1 MSDRDIIEEC
11 TQKLDKA
18 CAESYD
24 KLENY
29 YLGQQPLNFL
39 SPEARKRCGTRLTN
53 LHIDWPRLVLKA
65 HEERVDVEEFR
76 LANDEPF
83 TKAWDIWQRNNMDE
97 QSQMGHLDS
106 FLYGRSFVSVW
117 VDGQGKAKMSTESAK
132 QVWLEH
138 DPGSREARYGIKRWF
153 DKDRGHMLLLTP
165 EKITKYVTSG
175 KRDEGMDITNLPPD
189 AWVPVPNGRTDN
201 RMGRVPFFPLINRG
215 RILNPYGESLLTEIL
230 PIADAINKLAT
241 DMMQSSEY
249 HAEPRRWATGV
260 QIVENEDGEIEEA
273 FTTEKGRTWTAEAPD
288 ARIGS
293 LPEADLRNFIDAIEM
308 LQMHL
313 AAMGGIPPHYFDAA
327 KGSLASADSIRAS
340 EASLVAAV
348 RRAMVSFGGTWED
361 AIRFA
366 LEIEGNTI
374 TPDIEKM
381 EVRWRDPENRTLA
394 QVTDAAIK
402 RQALGV
408 PTFQLW
414 EDMGYSKA
422 QIERMKKMKQEEDN
436 ARAEL
441 EAAAL
446 RRRGEGEGVPDPE
459 QDGVGQ
465 GGVRAGN

>member
-1 MSDRDIIEEC
+1 MSDRDVIAEC
-11 TQKLDKA
+11 TDKLDKA
-18 CAESYD
+18 CAESYN

-29 YLGQQPLNFL
+29 FLGNQPINYLA
-39 SPEARKRCGTRLTN
+39 PEVRKAVGNRLTT

-83 TKAWDIWQRNNMDE
+83 KDAWDIWQRNNMDE
-97 QSQMGHLDS
+97 QSQMGHLDA

-117 VDGQGKAKMSTESAK
+117 VDSQGRATMRTESAK
-132 QVWLEH
+132 QCWLEH
-138 DPGSREARYGIKRWF
+138 DPGTGEVRYGIKRWF
-153 DKDRGHMLLLTP
+153 DKDKGHMLLMTP
-165 EKITKYVTSG
+165 EKITKYVTTG

-189 AWVPVPNGRTDN
+189 SWTPVPNGRTEN
-201 RMGRVPFFPLINRG
+201 PTGQVPFFPLINRA
-215 RILNPYGESLLTEIL
+215 RILNPYGESLLTEVL

-241 DMMQSSEY
+241 DMMSSAEF

-260 QIVENEDGEIEEA
+260 QVIENGDGEVEDT
-273 FTTEKGRTWTAEAPD
+273 FSRLRGRTWTAEAPD

-293 LPEADLRNFIDAIEM
+293 LPEADLHNFIDAIEM

-313 AAMGGIPPHYFDAA
+313 AALGGIPPHYFDAA

-348 RRAMVSFGGTWED
+348 RRACVNFGGTWEN
-361 AIRFA
+361 AMRYA
-366 LEIEGNTI
+366 LSLEGKTI

-381 EVRWRDPENRTLA
+381 EVRWKDPENRTMA
-394 QVTDAAIK
+394 QITDAAIK

-422 QIERMKKMKQEEDN
+422 QIERMKKMKELEDER
-436 ARAEL
+436 RAEQAPDL
-441 EAAAL
+441 GG
-446 RRRGEGEGVPDPE
+446 RGEGSGAEAAGSEGVPGE
-459 QDGVGQ
+459 
-465 GGVRAGN
+465 GVRTGA